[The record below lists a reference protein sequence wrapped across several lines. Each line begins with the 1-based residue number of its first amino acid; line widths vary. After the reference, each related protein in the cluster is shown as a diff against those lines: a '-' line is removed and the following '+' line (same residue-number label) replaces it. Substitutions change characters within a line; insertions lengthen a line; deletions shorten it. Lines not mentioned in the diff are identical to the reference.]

1 MKKFV
6 PLFVVIAI
14 LFSFFLSG
22 CQSLNSSFSEPPT
35 SSSALSFSDLTVDWD
50 KAIDD
55 AYSAMS
61 EIYTGDKAG
70 EKPPSLA
77 VSVEENLIRVSYPD
91 MGGRSGKDI
100 YDSYMMLDFAN
111 NLLRSLN
118 DAAKLQDD
126 RIEASDDLFLGSVYD
141 SFDLSIV
148 IGEMVAP
155 FINDTLKAGELRT
168 RGLRL
173 IDVPVSVDIY
183 SEKARD
189 AINAQLNAIV
199 EQDSRFEGL
208 FASLYFDFPFL
219 DLHEATDNDVTDL
232 ELFLSITLNED
243 IRSPETALEYT
254 EDALRIFN
262 EICRQQDPSLAPAD
276 KDSYGGIYD
285 KVHLELMA
293 GINNLSAKDVSF
305 PITHYEYHFY
315 EDGPFKITEWGKK
328 FNPDSRYR
336 S

>member
-1 MKKFV
+1 MKKLV
-6 PLFVVIAI
+6 PLLAAIAL

-61 EIYTGDKAG
+61 EIYTGDKPA
-70 EKPPSLA
+70 SLA
-77 VSVEENLIRVSYPD
+77 VSVEENLINISYPD
-91 MGGRSGKDI
+91 FGGRSGKDI
-100 YDSYMMLDFAN
+100 YDSYVMLDFAN

-148 IGEMVAP
+148 IGEMDDP
-155 FINDTLKAGELRT
+155 FINDTLEPGELRT

-173 IDVPVSVDIY
+173 IDVPVNVDIY
-183 SEKARD
+183 SERARD
-189 AINAQLNAIV
+189 AINSQLDAIV
-199 EQDSRFEGL
+199 EQDSRFESL
-208 FASLYFDFPFL
+208 FAILSYDFPV
-219 DLHEATDNDVTDL
+219 DPSHEITGL
-232 ELFLSITLNED
+232 ELFLHIGLNED

-254 EDALRIFN
+254 EDVLRIVN
-262 EICRQQDPSLAPAD
+262 EIYRQQDPSLAPAD
-276 KDSYGGIYD
+276 ENSYGGIYD
-285 KVHLELMA
+285 KVNLELLVN
-293 GINNLSAKDVSF
+293 IHNLSSKDVSF
-305 PITHYEYHFY
+305 PIAHYEYHFY
-315 EDGPFKITEWGKK
+315 EDGPFKITEWGKE